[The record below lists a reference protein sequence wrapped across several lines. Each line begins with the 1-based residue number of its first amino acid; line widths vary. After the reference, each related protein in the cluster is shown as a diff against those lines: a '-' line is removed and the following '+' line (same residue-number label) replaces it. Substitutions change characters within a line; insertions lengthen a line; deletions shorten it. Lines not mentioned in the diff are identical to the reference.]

1 MSSPYKSIVC
11 KICDRGFTSF
21 PAYNKHQCKGGTRLN
36 HETGLVELVKPKL
49 PIEILADKTAAERKA
64 LDYTDAQKSEV
75 VRFVNEYNAEH
86 GKGGQYEAAKKF
98 NVPPL
103 TIAAWLKKIRASATT
118 ELGLVV
124 PANVKV
130 ITKPDPAWD
139 NARLY
144 FRLVR
149 VKGQEF
155 IASQI
160 MLGWELSNCKKA
172 LGFVNG
178 NNQHGRVGELRQP
191 SKTWEQ
197 YLHDEIDANLPR
209 RTADD
214 IINTFLGFC
223 EKCPK
228 KLRINFE
235 SGKKQPLIS
244 IFSEPPSSLTE
255 KDRKTI
261 ETAITKASDGETQR
275 SLLEALRLVKVHV
288 ALTGGDTSGSKKD
301 KPSDAELMGQLAFK
315 FVKLITKELQTFR
328 GDKDRD
334 AYLATLDI
342 ISSDEDAISLTT
354 LEANLEAALNTV
366 RAAKNAKLK
375 QAKGKV
381 ISDQ

>member
-1 MSSPYKSIVC
+1 MSAKLSDILKKPSSLDEQVESICQAGSIVA
-11 KICDRGFTSF
+11 ISRI
-21 PAYNKHQCKGGTRLN
+21 R
-36 HETGLVELVKPKL
+36 
-49 PIEILADKTAAERKA
+49 EILANKDGYGTDQVRLILETAQTHEARAKTQRPAVRQMLRNA
-64 LDYTDAQKSEV
+64 L
-75 VRFVNEYNAEH
+75 
-86 GKGGQYEAAKKF
+86 KKF
-98 NVPPL
+98 PG
-103 TIAAWLKKIRASATT
+103 TTT

-144 FRLVR
+144 FRA
-149 VKGQEF
+149 VKTTGRQL
-155 IASQI
+155 IISQI
-160 MLGWELSNCKKA
+160 CLGWELSNRKKA

-197 YLHDEIDANLPR
+197 YLHDEIDPNLPR

-228 KLRINFE
+228 KLRIAFE
-235 SGKKQPLIS
+235 TGGKRSLITTLS
-244 IFSEPPSSLTE
+244 KPPASLTYKE
-255 KDRKTI
+255 RKTV
-261 ETAITKASDGETQR
+261 EDAITKASDGETQR

-288 ALTGGDTSGSKKD
+288 SLTGGDTSGSKKP

-315 FVKLITKELQTFR
+315 FFQPIAKELQTFR

-354 LEANLEAALNTV
+354 LEADLEAALDTV

-375 QAKGKV
+375 AAKGKV
-381 ISDQ
+381 VVSAE